1 MNLQK
6 PLIIR
11 IYTQELSI
19 DSVFTIRRSAFGWHL
34 PTLEVI
40 IVRMAH
46 MDGLRPQLPATCT
59 YVNASLT

>member
-1 MNLQK
+1 M
-6 PLIIR
+6 
-11 IYTQELSI
+11 
-19 DSVFTIRRSAFGWHL
+19 DSVSTIRRSAFGWHL